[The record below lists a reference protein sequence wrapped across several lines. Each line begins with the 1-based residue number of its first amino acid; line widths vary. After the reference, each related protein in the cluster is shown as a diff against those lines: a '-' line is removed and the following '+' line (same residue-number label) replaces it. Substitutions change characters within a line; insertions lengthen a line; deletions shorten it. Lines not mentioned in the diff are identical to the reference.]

1 MDLIKKDNVKKII
14 NQQSKL
20 TFNGIHKSYENC
32 GSCTFKQNQVVMDKA
47 IYVGFAILE
56 LSKLHMYETYCDT
69 LQTYF
74 GQENLQLHYID
85 TDGMILSMRTKEIIK
100 DLKNLEDIF
109 DFSNLD
115 ENYQLFSNENKKVN
129 GKFKIETPK
138 NVFIDEI
145 VCLRSKA
152 YSFKCKDNI
161 ESKNKIKGISKT
173 QSKHI
178 NFEEYY
184 KCLFGG
190 EYQKECNKYII
201 RSLNH
206 EMYFQKVKKSTLS
219 LFDDKQC
226 YINETESIPWN

>member
-1 MDLIKKDNVKKII
+1 MLKKII
-14 NQQSKL
+14 NQQSKI

-32 GSCTFKQNQVVMDKA
+32 GSYIFKQNQVVMDKA

-56 LSKLHMYETYCDT
+56 LSTLHMYETFYDT
-69 LQTYF
+69 LQPYF
-74 GQENLQLHYID
+74 GQGNIQLHYID
-85 TDGMILSMRTKEIIK
+85 TDGMILSMKTKDIIK
-100 DLKNLEDIF
+100 DLQSLGVIF

-115 ENYQLFSNENKKVN
+115 ENRELFSNKNKKVI

-138 NVFIDEI
+138 NIWIDEF

-161 ESKNKIKGISKT
+161 ESKNKIKGISKS

-178 NFEEYY
+178 KFEEYY
-184 KCLFGG
+184 NCLFGG
-190 EYQKECNKYII
+190 DYQKECDTFII

-206 EMYFQKVKKSTLS
+206 EMYLQKVRKSTLS
-219 LFDDKQC
+219 LFDDKRC
-226 YINETESIPWN
+226 YISETESIPWENEYFH